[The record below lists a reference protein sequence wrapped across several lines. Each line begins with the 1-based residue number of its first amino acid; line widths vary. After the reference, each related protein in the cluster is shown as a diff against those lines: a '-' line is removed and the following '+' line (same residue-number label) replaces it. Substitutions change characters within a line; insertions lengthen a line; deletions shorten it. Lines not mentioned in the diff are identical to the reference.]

1 MVVALRYAAK
11 LPTGCDLMQLD
22 QLKRREFITLVS
34 GAAVVWPVA
43 ARAQQRERM
52 RRIGVLMGWSQNDLY
67 RSWVDVFVQGL
78 AQLGWVDGRN
88 VQIDVRWAGGD
99 VGLMGT
105 FAKELSE
112 LQPDVIFAGTTPV
125 TAALQRETRTIPIVF
140 VVVSDPIG
148 AGFVAGLPR
157 PGGNITGFI
166 NAEATMGGKWL
177 EILKEIAPDVKRA
190 GIMFNPDTAPGGG
203 TYFLGAFEAAARSLA
218 VEPIVLRV
226 HNDAEIETGTVS
238 LGHKQAGLVIMTDS
252 FMAVHQ
258 ATVISS
264 TARNNVPTMGADLQ
278 SFAREGGLLSYGAN
292 FPDIFRRA
300 APYIDRILRGANPAE
315 LPVQVPTKYDLVINL
330 KTAKA
335 LGLIVPDKL
344 LALADQVIE

>member
-1 MVVALRYAAK
+1 
-11 LPTGCDLMQLD
+11 
-22 QLKRREFITLVS
+22 
-34 GAAVVWPVA
+34 
-43 ARAQQRERM
+43 
-52 RRIGVLMGWSQNDLY
+52 
-67 RSWVDVFVQGL
+67 
-78 AQLGWVDGRN
+78 LGWTDGRT
-88 VQIDVRWAGGD
+88 VRMDVRWAAGSVD
-99 VGLMGT
+99 RMRT
-105 FAKELSE
+105 FAKELVQ
-112 LQPDVIFAGTTPV
+112 LQPDLIVAGATPA
-125 TAALQRETRTIPIVF
+125 TAALQRETRAIPIVF
-140 VVVSDPIG
+140 VVVSDPVG

-157 PGGNITGFI
+157 PGGNITGFT
-166 NAEATMGGKWL
+166 NVEAAMGGKWL
-177 EILKEIAPDVKRA
+177 AMLKEIAPRVRRVA
-190 GIMFNPDTAPGGG
+190 IMFNPDTAPGGG
-203 TYFLGAFEAAARSLA
+203 AFFLGPFEAAARSLA

>member
-112 LQPDVIFAGTTPV
+112 LQPDVIFAGTSGYCRAATGNPYNPNRV
-125 TAALQRETRTIPIVF
+125 RGCFRSYRSGVRGRTAATRWKHH
-140 VVVSDPIG
+140 G
-148 AGFVAGLPR
+148 
-157 PGGNITGFI
+157 
-166 NAEATMGGKWL
+166 
-177 EILKEIAPDVKRA
+177 
-190 GIMFNPDTAPGGG
+190 
-203 TYFLGAFEAAARSLA
+203 
-218 VEPIVLRV
+218 
-226 HNDAEIETGTVS
+226 
-238 LGHKQAGLVIMTDS
+238 
-252 FMAVHQ
+252 VHQ
-258 ATVISS
+258 
-264 TARNNVPTMGADLQ
+264 RRGHD
-278 SFAREGGLLSYGAN
+278 GGQMVGDTQGDSA
-292 FPDIFRRA
+292 
-300 APYIDRILRGANPAE
+300 
-315 LPVQVPTKYDLVINL
+315 
-330 KTAKA
+330 
-335 LGLIVPDKL
+335 
-344 LALADQVIE
+344 